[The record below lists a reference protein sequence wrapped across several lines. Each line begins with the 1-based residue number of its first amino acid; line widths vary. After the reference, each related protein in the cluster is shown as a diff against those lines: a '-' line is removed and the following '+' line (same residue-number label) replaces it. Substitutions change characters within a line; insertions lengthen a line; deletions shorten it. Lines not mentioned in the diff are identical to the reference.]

1 MNSNTIVC
9 GKVPAGKDLYHTET
23 SQLIY
28 SADQL
33 GGSYIVRG
41 FEKSDFQTIYHVTD
55 FCNILPHIVK
65 SKVIQTLKK
74 LLKSEIVNRSDLRN
88 SVYLW
93 LNFSI
98 LFSVFLKSRRD
109 CRMKS
114 IFMCIL
120 FLCSFFN
127 SPLKHKSVYKDIK
140 LCHEIKVLIIF
151 YLIESN

>member
-1 MNSNTIVC
+1 M
-9 GKVPAGKDLYHTET
+9 
-23 SQLIY
+23 
-28 SADQL
+28 
-33 GGSYIVRG
+33 
-41 FEKSDFQTIYHVTD
+41 EKSLLERICIILRPASWSTVLINWVVHVLCGVLKKKR
-55 FCNILPHIVK
+55 FSNNLSCNWLLQHFTTH
-65 SKVIQTLKK
+65 SKIKGYSIQTLKK

-140 LCHEIKVLIIF
+140 LCHEIKVLN
-151 YLIESN
+151 LLRC